1 MTLRFYPFQLTDG
14 FLDLEVDSD
23 KDQIV
28 EHLSRY
34 VVTVA
39 RCASERRTN
48 EHSME
53 RVFRCSRMCWELI
66 VSGKMTGLD
75 LTDVEILLSLP
86 LSATSGT
93 EVLFDTLN
101 SMRSKVSKS
110 ELDPKT
116 IHGASIGLARSM
128 TS

>member
-1 MTLRFYPFQLTDG
+1 MTIRFYPCKINDG
-14 FLDLEVDSD
+14 FLDLEIDSD

-39 RCASERRTN
+39 RVVCERRTN
-48 EHSME
+48 ENAME

-66 VSGKMTGLD
+66 VSGRMTGLD
-75 LTDVEILLSLP
+75 RADVDILLSLP
-86 LSATSGT
+86 LSASSGT

-101 SMRSKVSKS
+101 LTRSRVSGS
-110 ELDPKT
+110 EMDPKT
-116 IHGASIGLARSM
+116 IHGASIGLLRSM